1 VRSRIQTIRFAL
13 VAMAVVVAL
22 LPGVARAQAVV
33 KVNDDVNFRLGI
45 TLQAWGDWLQN
56 AAGAYAQ
63 NLYLRRARFL
73 LTGNVAKDVSF
84 FFQTDNPNVGK
95 STQTTTSGTTGVKNL
110 ATGFILQDALV
121 EWKIA
126 NEFRLDGG
134 LFLVPFCRDCLTG
147 VSSFLT
153 LDISSNSTAANG
165 VTQSSGTR
173 DTGFGARGYL
183 LNDHLEY
190 RAAVFSGFRQPGAN
204 NSFRYSGRL
213 QYDVLDTEV
222 TSYIYSGN
230 YRGTKKILALGVGSD
245 NQGAFHAY
253 SGDVYFDIPVAKGD
267 AVTGQAA
274 WVHYDGETLFTT
286 LPQQNDYLFQLGYY
300 LSALKT
306 QPFGMYQTVRFSQ
319 GAQTKN
325 NNDKYQAG
333 LNFYI
338 MGQNL
343 KLTPAFSRVL
353 PKNVASPATNEF
365 TVQLQVTYY

>member
-1 VRSRIQTIRFAL
+1 VRSRIQAVRFAL

-22 LPGVARAQAVV
+22 LPGIARAQVVV
-33 KVNDDVNFRLGI
+33 KVNDDVGFRLGI
-45 TLQAWGDWLQN
+45 TIQAWADWQQN
-56 AAGAYAQ
+56 AAGQYAQ
-63 NLYLRRARFL
+63 NLFLRRARFL
-73 LTGNVAKDVSF
+73 MTGTVAKDVSF

-110 ATGFILQDALV
+110 STGFILQDALV

-134 LFLVPFCRDCLTG
+134 LFLVPLCRDCLTG

-153 LDISSNSTAANG
+153 LDISSNSTAANT

-183 LNDHLEY
+183 LDDHLEY

-213 QYDVLDTEV
+213 QYDLLDTEV

-230 YRGTKKILALGVGSD
+230 YRGTKKILALGVGTD
-245 NQGAFHAY
+245 NQGSFHAY

-274 WVHYDGETLFTT
+274 WIHYDGQQLFATL
-286 LPQQNDYLFQLGYY
+286 LQQNDYLAQLGYY

-319 GAQTKN
+319 SAKTSGN
-325 NNDKYQAG
+325 SDKWQAG
-333 LNFYI
+333 FNFYI
-338 MGQNL
+338 KGQNL
-343 KLTPAFSRVL
+343 KLTPAFTRVL
-353 PKNVASPATNEF
+353 PKLASAPATNEF